1 MVVGDFPVNGR
12 IARFP
17 DTYIELRAAKDDILN
32 EVLHYFKTGL
42 CLHFIVRVFF
52 NGLKW
57 LRGSYVMFMETCARK

>member
-12 IARFP
+12 IACFP

-52 NGLKW
+52 NGLK
-57 LRGSYVMFMETCARK
+57 